1 MAGGVRMKLLL
12 AMAMGAALLLPAGA
26 AVAGSPAECARY
38 KRQIDHYEG
47 MVERA
52 RNLDSEL
59 WEGRTQDHVD
69 KLRAL
74 QRERCPEDIPLNTTL
89 IAFERLLKLA
99 AKAAVTYFTFG
110 AF

>member
-1 MAGGVRMKLLL
+1 MKLLL
-12 AMAMGAALLLPAGA
+12 AMAMSAALLLSAGV

-38 KRQIDHYEG
+38 RRQIDHYQG

-52 RNLDSEL
+52 EDLDNEL
-59 WEGRTQDHVD
+59 WTARTRDHVG
-69 KLRAL
+69 KLKAM
-74 QRERCPEDIPLNTTL
+74 QKQRCPEDVPVNTTL
-89 IAFERLLKLA
+89 LAFERMLKLA

>member
-1 MAGGVRMKLLL
+1 MKFLI
-12 AMAMGAALLLPAGA
+12 AIAMGTAVLLSAGS

-38 KRQIDHYEG
+38 RRQIDHYQG

-52 RNLDSEL
+52 EDLDNEL
-59 WEGRTQDHVD
+59 WTARTRDHVG
-69 KLRAL
+69 KLKAM
-74 QRERCPEDIPLNTTL
+74 QKQRCPEDVPVDTTL
-89 IAFERLLKLA
+89 LALEKIMKLA

>member
-1 MAGGVRMKLLL
+1 MKLLL
-12 AMAMGAALLLPAGA
+12 AIAMGAALLLPAGA

-38 KRQIDHYEG
+38 KRQIDQYQG
-47 MVERA
+47 MVQRA
-52 RNLDSEL
+52 EDLDNQM
-59 WEGRTQDHVD
+59 WQDRTQDHVD

-74 QRERCPEDIPLNTTL
+74 QRERCPEDVPVNTTL
-89 IAFERLLKLA
+89 LAFEKMLKLA